1 MQYSSQATLLRR
13 YFHKLNII
21 GHHRLRA
28 SAALFAA
35 MLLVVPFGASAALVK
50 WNIAG
55 ATQAETVCTTI
66 YPDGFPPQQVCT
78 TFPSSNIQ
86 GMFIAN
92 TSLSSA
98 LAYSVIDYN
107 ITTDT
112 GAVPFHLLFP
122 YGVTF
127 YGANYSS
134 ASSRIV
140 DASHGSSTNPESSFT
155 IQTNGGSLFTLYF
168 VNPDPSATSIK
179 FSAVEPGYRVSRYFT
194 GQLSLVPI
202 PVPPAFILFTT
213 GILGIVGLFRRSRS
227 AETERALT

>member
-1 MQYSSQATLLRR
+1 MQFSSQATLLRR
-13 YFHKLNII
+13 YFQKLNII
-21 GHHRLRA
+21 GHRRLRA

-35 MLLVVPFGASAALVK
+35 ILLVVPLGASAALVK

-55 ATQAETVCTTI
+55 ATQAETVCTTF
-66 YPDGFPPQQVCT
+66 YPPGFPPQQSCT

-86 GMFIAN
+86 GMFIAD
-92 TSLSSA
+92 TSLSSV

-107 ITTDT
+107 ITTDS
-112 GAVPFHLLFP
+112 GAVPFPGIASGVAFP
-122 YGVTF
+122 
-127 YGANYSS
+127 GANYSS

-140 DASHGSSTNPESSFT
+140 DARQGSSTNPETSFT

-168 VNPDPSATSIK
+168 VNPDPSATSIA

-213 GILGIVGLFRRSRS
+213 GILWIVGLFRRSRS